1 MPQSQLLGYER
12 VSVEADVVV
21 FENCT
26 GTTNFENN
34 ISTTRRP
41 YRKYH

>member
-1 MPQSQLLGYER
+1 MSQSQLLDMEER
-12 VSVEADVVV
+12 VEADVVA

-41 YRKYH
+41 YRKYR